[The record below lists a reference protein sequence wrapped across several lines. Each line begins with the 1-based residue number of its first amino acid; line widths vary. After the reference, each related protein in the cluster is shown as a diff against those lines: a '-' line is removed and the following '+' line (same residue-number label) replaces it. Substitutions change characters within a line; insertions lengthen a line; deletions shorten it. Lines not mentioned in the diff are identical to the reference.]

1 MSEILDDFYIA
12 LRNCPSLSGCDIRK
26 KDSFAAVKYPL
37 RLPVVTIADEVGERS
52 ALCTGDGF
60 FLEERSIVVSVCTA
74 EDFGAQ
80 RSRDCASLVCQAL
93 FAADSGRDI
102 VSLCTKSTVYDGEL
116 GGFRTEFTLGL
127 RPVMVCEEDL

>member
-1 MSEILDDFYIA
+1 MSEILDNFYIA
-12 LRNCPSLSGCDIRK
+12 LKNCPSLSGCDIRK

-37 RLPVVTIADEVGERS
+37 RLPVVTIADRETKRS

-60 FLEERSIVVSVCTA
+60 FLEERSIAVSVCTA
-74 EDFGAQ
+74 ESMGAQ
-80 RSRDCASLVCQAL
+80 NSRDCASLVCQAL

-102 VSLCTKSTVYDGEL
+102 VSLSTDSTVYDGEL
-116 GGFRTEFTLGL
+116 GGFRTEFVLGF